1 MAISI
6 NYQKRKNINLFTKFQ
21 TNKNLNL
28 SNIQNYIPI
37 YDKFFSLNETNF
49 NSVNLNHYW
58 VMSDIKE
65 TKPNDVDD
73 PEHTFMCKL
82 KTMDDNDTFN
92 ITQKVFIKMAPLLD
106 PCKYLVGKYDYTDNQ
121 LFNLPSFDK
130 TTKIHPKLA
139 DTNNLSYVD
148 GFFSF
153 LTSKVLHEHKFVHGI
168 DYYGSFLAIKNNH
181 KINIIDDI
189 DYLMQSEFFNKQQN
203 VLFTVDDYS
212 HLMSNQESKPLP
224 ALTISQSIKNIS
236 NKSMVS
242 INDDIF
248 EDIFSDNLIT
258 LNDVKDMEKDLV
270 DITNSNEFYINTQK
284 QSESLKSGSTC
295 SSRTSHTNDGDILDS
310 ETDDSSIDNCDE
322 CNDCDDDV
330 VSKIEDWE
338 SCESEE
344 NSTDEEETLW
354 LTFPKFPVQVICTEH
369 CEYTFDNLILSK
381 KLSHDEWFSALMQ
394 IIMTLIT
401 YQKMFSFT
409 HNDLHTSNIMYIS
422 TNKKFLY
429 YVYKDKTYKVP
440 TFGKIFKIIDF
451 GRAIYRFNG
460 KIFCSDSF
468 HNNGD
473 ASSQYNTEPYFNDK
487 KPRLEPNFS
496 FDLCRLACSIFDY
509 VVDDFEIIKNINDCE
524 PIVKLMV
531 DWCIDDNGINV
542 LYKNNGVERY
552 PDFKLYKMIARCVH
566 KHTPHSQLQRPEF
579 SKFMIL
585 QKNVPKGESIINID
599 TFPSYC

>member
-1 MAISI
+1 
-6 NYQKRKNINLFTKFQ
+6 
-21 TNKNLNL
+21 
-28 SNIQNYIPI
+28 
-37 YDKFFSLNETNF
+37 
-49 NSVNLNHYW
+49 
-58 VMSDIKE
+58 
-65 TKPNDVDD
+65 
-73 PEHTFMCKL
+73 
-82 KTMDDNDTFN
+82 
-92 ITQKVFIKMAPLLD
+92 MAPLLD

-130 TTKIHPKLA
+130 SLKIHPKLA
-139 DTNNLSYVD
+139 DINNASYVD

-153 LTSKVLHEHKFVHGI
+153 LTSKALHEHKFVHGV

-189 DYLMQSEFFNKQQN
+189 DYLIQSEFFNKQQN
-203 VLFTVDDYS
+203 TLFTVDDYS
-212 HLMSNQESKPLP
+212 HLMNNNEFKPLP
-224 ALTISQSIKNIS
+224 SLNISKSIKNLS
-236 NKSMVS
+236 NKSIDS
-242 INDDIF
+242 ISDAIF
-248 EDIFSDNLIT
+248 EDIFSEKMIT
-258 LNDVKDMEKDLV
+258 LDDIKDMSGDLV

-284 QSESLKSGSTC
+284 RSESLKSGSTC
-295 SSRTSHTNDGDILDS
+295 SSRTSHTNENDDLGS
-310 ETDDSSIDNCDE
+310 ETTNDNVNCDE
-322 CNDCDDDV
+322 CRDVLSDDFDNNEKENYEKEND
-330 VSKIEDWE
+330 KNGDWE
-338 SCESEE
+338 SCDSED
-344 NSTDEEETLW
+344 NSNDEEESLW

-369 CEYTFDNLILSK
+369 CENTFDNLILTK

-422 TNKKFLY
+422 TQKKFLY

-468 HNNGD
+468 HNSGD
-473 ASSQYNTEPYFNDK
+473 ASTQYNTDPYFNDK
-487 KPRLEPNFS
+487 KPRLDPNFS

-509 VVDDFEIIKNINDCE
+509 VIDDIEIVKNIDKCE

-552 PDFKLYKMIARCVH
+552 PDFKLYKMISRCVH
-566 KHTPHSQLQRPEF
+566 KHTPHAQLQRPEF
-579 SKFMIL
+579 SKFIIST
-585 QKNVPKGESIINID
+585 KSIPKGETTINID
-599 TFPSYC
+599 LFPVYC

>member
-236 NKSMVS
+236 NKSMDS
-242 INDDIF
+242 INNDIF

-258 LNDVKDMEKDLV
+258 LNDVKDLV

-330 VSKIEDWE
+330 VTKNEDWE

-344 NSTDEEETLW
+344 NLTDEEETLW

-599 TFPSYC
+599 AFPSYC